1 MASCDCPVATEIND
15 IPANACPIDWARVR
29 KFAISR
35 QQRWESDTSGAAS
48 TVSELAD
55 LTEWD
60 DVLGASDVTKWV
72 ISNLFGEYIKSPGA
86 AQTAEFDGDTKNTG
100 NYDPTTATFQF
111 QGASSDQLA
120 ALDTLSCEETL
131 FVMLFDNKNKII
143 HGFDQTTPTIPI
155 GLPLA
160 PKSFF
165 VTDMYQD
172 EAGNFVKA
180 DGGFQLID
188 GWSKDFDVT
197 STLAGFNPLT
207 DLVNT

>member
-1 MASCDCPVATEIND
+1 MASCDCPAATELTD
-15 IPANACPIDWARVR
+15 VPANTCSIDWARVR

-35 QQRWESDTSGAAS
+35 NQIWTSDTVGDA
-48 TVSELAD
+48 TFTQLAD
-55 LTEWD
+55 VTEWD
-60 DVLGASDVTKWV
+60 DVLGASDDTKWV
-72 ISNLFGEYIKSPGA
+72 ISGLFGEYTKAPGA

-100 NYDPTTATFQF
+100 NYDPTSVTFQM
-111 QGASSDQLA
+111 QGATSDQLA
-120 ALDTLSCEETL
+120 AMDTLACEEDL
-131 FVMLFDNKNKII
+131 FIILFDNKQKII
-143 HGFDQTTPTIPI
+143 SGAAQPSGTIPF

-165 VTDMYQD
+165 ITDMYQD

-180 DGGFQLID
+180 DGGFQLKD

-197 STLAGFNPLT
+197 VTAATFEPLT